1 MDSINQNSP
10 YLKLATGKRYYF
22 TELSRNSGVELI
34 DLVPALFKINRFTG
48 HTYKNDVQWDVGRH
62 SLVVYETLRFAVP
75 WDLDLGIHGLHH
87 DLTEAVMGDV
97 STPLKGL
104 LPDYREVY
112 RIHENEIFKMLGIP
126 EINEDQKKSL
136 KIADTLVGD
145 VEGELFMVDWEPLAV
160 DPLNMVT
167 RKVRQFIKERI
178 QHWDKVSN
186 PECIKEYINIHYTY
200 KYGEFKQ
207 IA

>member
-1 MDSINQNSP
+1 
-10 YLKLATGKRYYF
+10 
-22 TELSRNSGVELI
+22 
-34 DLVPALFKINRFTG
+34 
-48 HTYKNDVQWDVGRH
+48 
-62 SLVVYETLRFAVP
+62 
-75 WDLDLGIHGLHH
+75 
-87 DLTEAVMGDV
+87 
-97 STPLKGL
+97 L

-126 EINEDQKKSL
+126 EITEEQKKSL